1 MLECPICKD
10 WLYIHNVCGK
20 CSRIRNVVSLV
31 GIEKVI
37 ECLDEVFLR
46 TDEDKVKNKIAYKL
60 GVSSAKVALKEAQI
74 EENKEEHLPIASN
87 TRSCKEK
94 TTL

>member
-31 GIEKVI
+31 GIDKVI

-60 GVSSAKVALKEAQI
+60 GVSSVSDTKVKGDETYI
-74 EENKEEHLPIASN
+74 SK

>member
-60 GVSSAKVALKEAQI
+60 GVSSVNEIKVKGDETYTS
-74 EENKEEHLPIASN
+74 K

>member
-31 GIEKVI
+31 GIAKVI

-60 GVSSAKVALKEAQI
+60 GVSSAI
-74 EENKEEHLPIASN
+74 EKRENSDETYVSK

>member
-60 GVSSAKVALKEAQI
+60 GVSSVENADKVKGDETYTS
-74 EENKEEHLPIASN
+74 K

>member
-31 GIEKVI
+31 GIERVI
-37 ECLDEVFLR
+37 ACLDEVFLR
-46 TDEDKVKNKIAYKL
+46 TEEEKVKNKIAYKL
-60 GVSSAKVALKEAQI
+60 GIEDAK
-74 EENKEEHLPIASN
+74 NKGDASYIK